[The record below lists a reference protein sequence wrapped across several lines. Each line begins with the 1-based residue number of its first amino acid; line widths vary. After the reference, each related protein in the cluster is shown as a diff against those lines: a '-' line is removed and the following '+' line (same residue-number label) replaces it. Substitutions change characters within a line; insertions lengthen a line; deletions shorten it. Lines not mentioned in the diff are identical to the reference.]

1 MAKFKYR
8 LQKVVEIRERR
19 VKEQEQRVIEA
30 KRALAEVDERI
41 AKQKR
46 EIKLAQQSMRTTSH
60 MLLGSHDDFIH
71 HGFEKLEALFDER
84 KQAEQRVLEEAQL
97 LTQYQA
103 EVEALEKHKEK
114 ALDVWKEEE
123 KQKEMRILDEVA
135 TQRYFRAKLEAEQD
149 ANAHEQPH

>member
-1 MAKFKYR
+1 MAKFQYR

-46 EIKLAQQSMRTTSH
+46 EIKLAQQSMRTASH
-60 MLLGSHDDFIH
+60 MLLSSHDDFIH
-71 HGFEKLEALFDER
+71 HGFEKLDALFEER
-84 KQAEQRVLEEAQL
+84 KEAEHRVLEEAKILAQF
-97 LTQYQA
+97 QA
-103 EVEALEKHKEK
+103 DVEALEKHKEK
-114 ALDVWKEEE
+114 ALEVWKEEE

-135 TQRYFRAKLEAEQD
+135 TQRFFRARLEAEQD
-149 ANAHEQPH
+149 ALQGDY